1 MATLLRMN
9 RRPLLIAALCGAL
22 ASLASPALAGASEPS
37 ASAARSCA
45 PPDYPG
51 SGYFTSLAVKRVTCA
66 KGRKVAL
73 AHYRCRTENGRKGR
87 CSRRVLR
94 FSCSEQRTSIPTQFD
109 SRVTCRRGAKRV
121 TFTYQQNT

>member
-1 MATLLRMN
+1 MTSRSLL
-9 RRPLLIAALCGAL
+9 LVALCGTLAL
-22 ASLASPALAGASEPS
+22 LATPALAGASDPR

-45 PPDYPG
+45 VPKYPG
-51 SGYFTSLAVKRVTCA
+51 SGYFTSLSVKGVTCA